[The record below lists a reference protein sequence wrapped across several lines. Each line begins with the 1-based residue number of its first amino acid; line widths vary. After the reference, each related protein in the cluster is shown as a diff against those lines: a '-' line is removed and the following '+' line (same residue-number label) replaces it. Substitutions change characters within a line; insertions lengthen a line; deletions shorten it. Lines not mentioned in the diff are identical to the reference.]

1 MARTKKMVV
10 TGVTREQAEQAF
22 AEFAA
27 ADAKVQN
34 LTSKMDGE
42 MTRIREKYAEQLAA
56 LNAAKDKSFDVLQE
70 MCIRDS
76 LDTAIH

>member
-34 LTSKMDGE
+34 LTSKMDG
-42 MTRIREKYAEQLAA
+42 
-56 LNAAKDKSFDVLQE
+56 
-70 MCIRDS
+70 
-76 LDTAIH
+76 